1 MSQPV
6 TPRMQPIR
14 VGNVYEGTL
23 ERLLQAI
30 RLGQFRPGEKMPP
43 ERELAESLGVSRTTL
58 RDALSGLQ
66 SAGYVAVA
74 RGRYG
79 GTHVCDRL
87 PDPSRWPDELEAGVV
102 HDVLTT
108 REVVEPAVSRLT
120 AQRGISREQVAAL
133 RAGHQA
139 LCDAPEHHYRPL
151 DSRFHLLIAD
161 LCGSPTL
168 SNVVLQNR
176 ARVNELLDHIPLL
189 TPNLAHSTQQHEV
202 ILLAIEQ
209 GDGDAAAAA
218 TREHIEGTASLLR
231 GFLD

>member
-79 GTHVCDRL
+79 GHTYATGCRTLHV
-87 PDPSRWPDELEAGVV
+87 G
-102 HDVLTT
+102 
-108 REVVEPAVSRLT
+108 
-120 AQRGISREQVAAL
+120 
-133 RAGHQA
+133 
-139 LCDAPEHHYRPL
+139 
-151 DSRFHLLIAD
+151 
-161 LCGSPTL
+161 PT
-168 SNVVLQNR
+168 N
-176 ARVNELLDHIPLL
+176 
-189 TPNLAHSTQQHEV
+189 
-202 ILLAIEQ
+202 
-209 GDGDAAAAA
+209 
-218 TREHIEGTASLLR
+218 
-231 GFLD
+231 